1 MYEAGLA
8 SLSPVIDV
16 TSIDDLARLA
26 ERQNAMIMHLTHE
39 DIHYYL
45 IQVEGKTYGYMTG
58 QDRTAIPG

>member
-1 MYEAGLA
+1 
-8 SLSPVIDV
+8 
-16 TSIDDLARLA
+16 
-26 ERQNAMIMHLTHE
+26 MIMHLTHE